1 MLEKKDKK
9 KGLRV
14 RKVKRKVGR
23 NWRRIYSI
31 LFYSIIE
38 EPYMIVALPLHTVL
52 PPGADVMIPLYHVLR
67 WFSSR
72 WHQGREYS
80 MIYRRLGFLAVVSF
94 SSLPTP
100 STSLPS
106 VSSTGD
112 TKEDWERETT
122 CWRERRKGVGEK
134 PNHTIAR
141 KSGSL

>member
-67 WFSSR
+67 
-72 WHQGREYS
+72 
-80 MIYRRLGFLAVVSF
+80 
-94 SSLPTP
+94 
-100 STSLPS
+100 
-106 VSSTGD
+106 
-112 TKEDWERETT
+112 
-122 CWRERRKGVGEK
+122 
-134 PNHTIAR
+134 
-141 KSGSL
+141 